1 MRDYHTIC
9 TKWPKTHTRTHKNLK
24 KCNAFD
30 GVSKDI
36 RDYYTVCTKL
46 PKPCAKTNKNLKKCS
61 TFDGV
66 SKE

>member
-1 MRDYHTIC
+1 
-9 TKWPKTHTRTHKNLK
+9 LK

-36 RDYYTVCTKL
+36 KDYYTICTKL

-61 TFDGV
+61 TFDAV